1 MNELNG
7 LQLISSNQYTSL
19 QKLHN
24 AFLFL
29 LVPSRAPSIFVTNVT
44 STSLTVQWNPL
55 PPQYHNGRLLGYRV
69 FFRKTANYSSPID
82 ASSVVVY
89 NSNWVTLKNLD
100 PGQRYEISVTAF
112 TSKGDGPRSYSYSVT
127 TGWCGMK
134 WLHLYDHN

>member
-1 MNELNG
+1 MDELNG
-7 LQLISSNQYTSL
+7 FQLISSNQYTLL
-19 QKLHN
+19 QKLYN
-24 AFLFL
+24 TFLFL

-44 STSLTVQWNPL
+44 STSVTVQWNPL
-55 PPQYHNGRLLGYRV
+55 PPQYRNGRLLGYRV

-112 TSKGDGPRSYSYSVT
+112 TSKGDGPLSDIYSVI
-127 TGWCGMK
+127 TGSCEMK
-134 WLHLYDHN
+134 WLQLYDHN